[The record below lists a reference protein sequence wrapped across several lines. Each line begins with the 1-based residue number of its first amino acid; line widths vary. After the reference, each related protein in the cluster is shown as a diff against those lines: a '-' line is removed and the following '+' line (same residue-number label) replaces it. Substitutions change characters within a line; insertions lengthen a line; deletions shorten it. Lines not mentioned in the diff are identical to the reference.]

1 MIKLSVKD
9 ILRNTNA
16 KLLNGN
22 EKEII
27 NDCFINSREVTK
39 DSCFFGIKGSKL
51 DGSLYYI
58 KITWRF

>member
-22 EKEII
+22 ENEII
-27 NDCFINSREVTK
+27 NNPCCENIHDISE
-39 DSCFFGIKGSKL
+39 
-51 DGSLYYI
+51 
-58 KITWRF
+58 